1 MVVRSYWRMAV
12 CLGLATCTVTAGC
25 QTGKVA
31 LDRRADEPLR
41 MVKATEPP
49 SPPLERHD
57 LESSDDEST
66 IRLAAAEVAVPPAP
80 DSADSEADA
89 TAEPI
94 VNDTQPIDLTTALLL
109 TGGESPQI
117 AFAQARIEESLAQI
131 DRADVLWLP
140 SLRAGVNYNKHEG
153 RIQDVAGNIIETSRG
168 SLYTGLGA
176 NAVGAASPAIPG
188 VIAQFHFTDAVFQP
202 RIARQ
207 TNCARQWAAQAVT
220 NDALLQTALAYVGL
234 MRAAQE
240 LAVTREIESHAK
252 ELERVTGEFART
264 GQGLPADHDRL
275 RTELA
280 LRTIDVR
287 RAEEAVAVAS
297 ARLAEQVR
305 WDASRRLV
313 PLETQLAPIELV
325 SPETPPQ
332 GLVAMALAQRP
343 EITESR
349 YLLGEAIERLQRERY
364 APLIP
369 SVLLGL
375 SYGGLGG
382 GLGSNVTNFGDR
394 LDADAVAFWE
404 VRQFGLGEQASRREA
419 NSRIHQARAR
429 EIQMLDRVAREVV
442 EARAQVV
449 SRSQQITTARE
460 AVAAAQDSFQ
470 RNTARIQNGQ
480 GLPIE
485 VLQSIQALASAQ
497 REYVRV
503 VADYNTAQFT
513 LHRALG
519 WPIQSAN

>member
-1 MVVRSYWRMAV
+1 MVARLSWRTIV
-12 CLGLATCTVTAGC
+12 CLGFMASTFAMGC
-25 QTGKVA
+25 QSSRFA
-31 LDRRADEPLR
+31 L
-41 MVKATEPP
+41 
-49 SPPLERHD
+49 SPRHD
-57 LESSDDEST
+57 ASSRAAKISEAAPSSQPSGRSEPNDGDAEIQLT
-66 IRLAAAEVAVPPAP
+66 AAEADVPPAP
-80 DSADSEADA
+80 DSEVAKADHPVA
-89 TAEPI
+89 TTNI
-94 VNDTQPIDLTTALLL
+94 DTQPIDLTTALML

-153 RIQDVAGNIIETSRG
+153 RIQDVAGTVIETSRG

-176 NAVGAASPAIPG
+176 NAVGAGSPAVPG

-207 TNCARQWAAQAVT
+207 TTCARQCGAQAVT
-220 NDALLQTALAYVGL
+220 NDALLQTAVAYVNL

-240 LAVTREIESHAK
+240 LSVAIDIERHAR

-287 RAEEAVAVAS
+287 RSEETVAIAS

-305 WDASRRLV
+305 WDGSRRLV
-313 PLETQLAPIELV
+313 PVESQLAPIEMVPLD
-325 SPETPPQ
+325 SSPQ
-332 GLVAMALAQRP
+332 GLVALALTQRP
-343 EITESR
+343 EISESR
-349 YLLGEAIERLQRERY
+349 YLVGEAIERLQRERY

-369 SVLLGL
+369 SVLLGV

-382 GLGSNVTNFGDR
+382 GLGSDITNFGDR

-419 NSRIHQARAR
+419 NARIQQARYR

-442 EARAQVV
+442 EASAQVI
-449 SRSQQITTARE
+449 SRSQQIITARE
-460 AVAAAQDSFQ
+460 AVAAAQDSFE
-470 RNTARIQNGQ
+470 RNTTRIQNGQ

-485 VLQSIQALASAQ
+485 VLQSIQALATAQ
-497 REYVRV
+497 REYARV
-503 VADYNTAQFT
+503 IADYNTAQFT
-513 LHRALG
+513 LHRAVG
-519 WPIQSAN
+519 WPVQPAN

>member
-1 MVVRSYWRMAV
+1 MVARWSWRIPV
-12 CLGLATCTVTAGC
+12 CLGLATSIVTAGC
-25 QTGKVA
+25 QSGRFAMHRHHDVSSPVA
-31 LDRRADEPLR
+31 SNAPAPS
-41 MVKATEPP
+41 ATEMAAPA
-49 SPPLERHD
+49 
-57 LESSDDEST
+57 DDDGE
-66 IRLAAAEVAVPPAP
+66 IRIVAAEAVVPPAP
-80 DSADSEADA
+80 DGEDAPVSA
-89 TAEPI
+89 
-94 VNDTQPIDLTTALLL
+94 VMNDTQPIDLTTALLL

-117 AFAQARIEESLAQI
+117 AFARARIEESLVQI

-153 RIQDVAGNIIETSRG
+153 RIQDVAGTVIETSRG

-176 NAVGAASPAIPG
+176 NAVGAGSPAVPG
-188 VIAQFHFTDAVFQP
+188 VMAQFHLTDAVFQP

-220 NDALLQTALAYVGL
+220 NDALLQTATAYVNL

-240 LAVTREIESHAK
+240 LAVALEIEQHAR

-280 LRTIDVR
+280 LRTIEVR

-305 WDASRRLV
+305 WDSSRQLI
-313 PLETQLAPIELV
+313 PMETQLAPIEMVLAD
-325 SPETPPQ
+325 TPAQ

-343 EITESR
+343 EISESR
-349 YLLGEAIERLQRERY
+349 YLVGEAIERLQRERY

-369 SVLLGL
+369 SVLLGV

-382 GLGSNVTNFGDR
+382 GLGSDITNFGDR

-419 NSRIHQARAR
+419 NARIHQARSR

-449 SRSQQITTARE
+449 SRAQQISTARE
-460 AVAAAQDSFQ
+460 AVAAAKDSFE
-470 RNTARIQNGQ
+470 RNTTRIQNGQ

-485 VLQSIQALASAQ
+485 VLQSIQALATAQ
-497 REYVRV
+497 REYARV
-503 VADYNTAQFT
+503 IADYNTAQFS
-513 LHRALG
+513 LHRAVG
-519 WPIQSAN
+519 WPIQSTN